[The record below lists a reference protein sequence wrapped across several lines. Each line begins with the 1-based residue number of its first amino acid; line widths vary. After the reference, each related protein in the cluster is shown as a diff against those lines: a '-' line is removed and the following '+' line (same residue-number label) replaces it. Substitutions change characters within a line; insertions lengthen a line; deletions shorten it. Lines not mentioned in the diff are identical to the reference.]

1 MENAEER
8 LRSTEDR
15 QKGSSIKSSQN
26 SRKKKKEKKGQ
37 VIFLKD
43 NNIKEMMKAQSTD
56 SRSQVG

>member
-26 SRKKKKEKKGQ
+26 SRKKEKKGQ